1 MMRNTR
7 RFPPNARGRS
17 LLELMA
23 ALIIGMIILGGVLLT
38 SVSTSGTQQTQNST
52 AYLAEEAQIATNLL
66 TWHLRSAG
74 YSQIVAPPRPTLTGE
89 DSQPFRHYEGPAV
102 RGCDGGTDDTS
113 ANMAV
118 MACRGGTGADSLTVA
133 YEANTWSTMPVNSN
147 GQVVPSDCIGN
158 GITTLTPSEAIPGQ
172 QFRLAENTFFV
183 VNGSLSCKGSGGNA
197 NTTAQPLVA
206 NVRDMQVTYGVA
218 ATPVL
223 VAGSTTPVQPLFEP
237 VRYLTA
243 AQVDALPLFPADAAP
258 AIRGRWN
265 QVVSVRI
272 CLTLRSPE
280 PVHSKATPYA
290 GCDGESIT
298 PGDSHAYRTV
308 AVSTALKNRTA
319 PCADQDAAPGAAKPA
334 ADRCVY

>member
-7 RFPPNARGRS
+7 RSPLNARGRT

-23 ALIIGMIILGGVLLT
+23 ALIIGMIVLGGVLLT
-38 SVSTSGTQQTQNST
+38 SVSTSGTQQKQNST

-74 YSQIVAPPRPTLTGE
+74 YSQIVAPPRPTLSGE

-102 RGCDGGTDDTS
+102 RGCDGGAEDTS
-113 ANMAV
+113 ANMAALV
-118 MACRGGTGADSLTVA
+118 CRGGNGADSLTVA
-133 YEANTWSTMPVNSN
+133 YEASTWSTMPVVSN

-158 GITTLTPSEAIPGQ
+158 GITTLSPSEAVPGQ
-172 QFRLAENTFFV
+172 QYRLAENTFFV
-183 VNGSLSCKGSGGNA
+183 ANGSLSCKGSGGNA
-197 NTTAQPLVA
+197 NTPPQPLVA
-206 NVRDMQVTYGVA
+206 NVSDMQITYGVA

-223 VAGSTTPVQPLFEP
+223 APGSTTPVQPLFEP

-243 AQVDALPLFPADAAP
+243 AQVDALQLFPADAAP

-280 PVHSKATPYA
+280 AVHSEATKYT
-290 GCDGESIT
+290 GCNGESIT
-298 PGDSHAYRTV
+298 PGDLHAYRTV

-319 PCADQDAAPGAAKPA
+319 PCADQGAAPGASQPA